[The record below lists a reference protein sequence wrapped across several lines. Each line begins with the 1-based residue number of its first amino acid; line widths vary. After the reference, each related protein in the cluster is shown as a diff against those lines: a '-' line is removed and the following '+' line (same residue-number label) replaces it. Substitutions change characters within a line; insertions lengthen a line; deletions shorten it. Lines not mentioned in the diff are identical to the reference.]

1 MSEANVETFVGID
14 VSKNTLDA
22 CAEPGSVRLHVAYD
36 EEGITRVCKE
46 FSALQPRLIV
56 VEATGGLETRL
67 VAALAAKGLD
77 VSVINPRQARD
88 FAKAKG
94 QLAKTDEVDAAVL
107 CAFAR
112 AIRPPVRVL
121 KDETTRELEALVT
134 RRQQLVAMRTQET
147 QRLYTLSSKA
157 LQKELRRHIAWLNK
171 RIVES
176 DDNIRRRLRNSEIWR
191 TKDDLLRGVPGI
203 GEVNSA
209 MLLCKCPEIG
219 RLNRREIS
227 KLVGVA
233 PLANDS
239 GKHHGKRHV
248 WGGRAEVRAALYMAT
263 IVAMKWNPVI
273 QAFAERLKAAGK
285 APKVVIVA
293 CMRKLLTILN
303 AMIKNMSPW
312 DPNMA

>member
-1 MSEANVETFVGID
+1 MSEANIETFVGVD
-14 VSKNTLDA
+14 VSKNTLDV
-22 CAEPGSVRLHVAYD
+22 CAEPGNVRLHVAYD
-36 EEGITRVCKE
+36 EEGIRRVCNE
-46 FSALQPRLIV
+46 LSGRQPRLIV

-88 FAKAKG
+88 FAKATG
-94 QLAKTDEVDAAVL
+94 QLAKTDEVDAAIL

-147 QRLYTLSSKA
+147 QRLYTVSGKA
-157 LQKELRRHIAWLNK
+157 LQKEVTRHIAWLNK
-171 RIVES
+171 RIVEL
-176 DDNIRRRLRNSEIWR
+176 DDTIRRRLRNSEIWR

-239 GKHHGKRHV
+239 GKHHGKRHI
-248 WGGRAEVRAALYMAT
+248 WGGRAEVRATLYMAT

-273 QAFAERLKAAGK
+273 KAFAERLQLAGK

-293 CMRKLLTILN
+293 CMRKLLSILN

-312 DPNMA
+312 NPNMA